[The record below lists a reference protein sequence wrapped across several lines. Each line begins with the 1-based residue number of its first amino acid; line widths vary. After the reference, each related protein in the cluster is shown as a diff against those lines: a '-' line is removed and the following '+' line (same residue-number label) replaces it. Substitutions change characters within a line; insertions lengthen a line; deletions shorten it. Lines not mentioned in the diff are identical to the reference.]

1 MEKPARLVIASTMAR
16 TFSSSDGALRV
27 TSRASWRISSSI
39 SKEMT
44 ISSRICVETRAS
56 SSDRISSGV

>member
-1 MEKPARLVIASTMAR
+1 VIASTMAR
-16 TFSSSDGALRV
+16 TFSLSVGAFRV

-39 SKEMT
+39 SKGMT